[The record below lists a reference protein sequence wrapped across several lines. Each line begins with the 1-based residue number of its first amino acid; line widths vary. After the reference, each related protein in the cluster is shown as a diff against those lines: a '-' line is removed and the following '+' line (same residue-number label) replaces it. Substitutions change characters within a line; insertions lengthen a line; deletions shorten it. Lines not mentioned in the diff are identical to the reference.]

1 MIINIYLYLVSCVL
15 FMHTLKTQRILGID
29 PGFGRTG
36 WGVIERSGSRSARGG
51 QGWQPVACGCIETSA
66 KKDFIDRIDE
76 LNIEL
81 LKIIKKYRPIRAG
94 VEDLFF
100 AKNVKTA
107 MKVGQARGVIL
118 LTLRQAGIPIDE
130 FTPLQIKQALT
141 GYGRAE
147 KGQVQKMVQMILQI
161 KKKITPDDAADAL
174 AVAITCGAS
183 MKFKAKAGR
192 K

>member
-1 MIINIYLYLVSCVL
+1 MKKNQV
-15 FMHTLKTQRILGID
+15 ILGID

-36 WGVIERSGSRSARGG
+36 WGVIERVDGNWKS
-51 QGWQPVACGCIETSA
+51 VACGCIETSA
-66 KKDFIDRIDE
+66 KKDFIQRIDE
-76 LNIEL
+76 LSVEL
-81 LKIIKKYRPIRAG
+81 LKIIKKYKPMRAG

-118 LTLRQAGIPIDE
+118 LTLCQARLPIDE

-141 GYGRAE
+141 GYGRAD
-147 KGQVQKMVQMILQI
+147 KNQIQKMVQMILQI
-161 KKKITPDDAADAL
+161 KKKITPDDATDAL
-174 AVAITCGAS
+174 AVALTCGAS
-183 MKFKAKAGR
+183 MNFNAKTSC

>member
-1 MIINIYLYLVSCVL
+1 M
-15 FMHTLKTQRILGID
+15 LKQRILGID

-36 WGVIERSGSRSARGG
+36 WGVIEKAGPDSSRGG
-51 QGWQPVACGCIETSA
+51 QEWQLVAYGCIETSA
-66 KKDFIDRIDE
+66 KKDFVSRIDE
-76 LNIEL
+76 LNLEL
-81 LKIIKKYRPIRAG
+81 IKIIKKYKPDRSG

-118 LTLRQAGIPIDE
+118 LTLHQAKIPIDE

-147 KGQVQKMVQMILQI
+147 KDQVQKMVEMILEI

-174 AVAITCGAS
+174 AVAITCASS
-183 MKFKAKAGR
+183 MKMRSKTSGK
-192 K
+192 

>member
-1 MIINIYLYLVSCVL
+1 MSSKKAI
-15 FMHTLKTQRILGID
+15 RILGID

-36 WGVIERSGSRSARGG
+36 WGVIEKSGSE
-51 QGWQPVACGCIETSA
+51 WKPVACGCIETSA
-66 KKDFIDRIDE
+66 KKDFVSRIDE

-81 LKIIKKYRPIRAG
+81 VKIIKKYQPVRAG

-118 LTLRQAGIPIDE
+118 FTLCQAKIPIDE

-147 KGQVQKMVQMILQI
+147 KCQVQKMVQMILQI

-183 MKFKAKAGR
+183 MRMKR
-192 K
+192 KTNCD